1 MWQTME
7 ASRKRTELT
16 VSCPQTCKRYLT
28 MLGMESTIP
37 IDCAKKCFC
46 IRTLLTICIYVLNLP
61 LTPILSILNIT
72 YMSVPTCNV
81 SNVIVCCRGLG
92 GPARRGG
99 SAARA
104 GLLPVPAVLAERR
117 QRVVRQVQGHGA
129 QAPGPHRGPL
139 PGHIQGPG
147 NVIIMC
153 PHQYP
158 NVLRAD

>member
-1 MWQTME
+1 MWQTMV

-46 IRTLLTICIYVLNLP
+46 IRTLLTIGIYVLNLP

-72 YMSVPTCNV
+72 YMSVHTCSV
-81 SNVIVCCRGLG
+81 SNVIACCRGLG

-104 GLLPVPAVLAERR
+104 GLLAVPAVLAERR

>member
-1 MWQTME
+1 
-7 ASRKRTELT
+7 
-16 VSCPQTCKRYLT
+16 
-28 MLGMESTIP
+28 
-37 IDCAKKCFC
+37 
-46 IRTLLTICIYVLNLP
+46 
-61 LTPILSILNIT
+61 
-72 YMSVPTCNV
+72 MSVPTCNV
-81 SNVIVCCRGLG
+81 SNNVIVCCRGLG

-104 GLLPVPAVLAERR
+104 GLLAVPAVLAERR

-147 NVIIMC
+147 NVSIMC

-158 NVLRAD
+158 NVLRADYEVITNQLNNHGLFV